1 MVVQTVESFM
11 TKRVLT
17 LAKSAKVSEAITT
30 MAKKSISCIVIVDS
44 KSRPIGIVTER
55 DLVKRVL
62 RMGINVHETEI
73 SYVMSSPVITVT
85 QDADIFDVMMLM
97 QKNNCR
103 RVVVTDYNKKL
114 IGIVTQTDLF
124 KGIRNVQKE
133 LEAINN
139 SMRRELSRLRKFTSL
154 KKL

>member
-55 DLVKRVL
+55 DLVKDGFQVS
-62 RMGINVHETEI
+62 IHI
-73 SYVMSSPVITVT
+73 
-85 QDADIFDVMMLM
+85 
-97 QKNNCR
+97 
-103 RVVVTDYNKKL
+103 VV
-114 IGIVTQTDLF
+114 
-124 KGIRNVQKE
+124 
-133 LEAINN
+133 
-139 SMRRELSRLRKFTSL
+139 
-154 KKL
+154 